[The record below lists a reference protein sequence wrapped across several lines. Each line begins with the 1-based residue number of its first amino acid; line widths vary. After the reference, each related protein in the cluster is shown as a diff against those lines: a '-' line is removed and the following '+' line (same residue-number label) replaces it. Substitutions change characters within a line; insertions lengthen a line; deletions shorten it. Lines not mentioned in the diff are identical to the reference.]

1 MDPTTLLTRERFCT
15 KLQQRWELAIECITG
30 LDVGAEAVKNPELSC
45 EAEAVEGFLAMNGV
59 ENINQE
65 VTAVFDR

>member
-1 MDPTTLLTRERFCT
+1 M
-15 KLQQRWELAIECITG
+15 
-30 LDVGAEAVKNPELSC
+30 DVGAEAVKNPELSC